1 MASIFSG
8 ILTFQKITAFL
19 EIIFFLVT
27 FILFTEVVTMDDA
40 LTQVILHDHADAKCT
55 ISRQY
60 RHSPQI
66 IRPSVRQPMW
76 NLWMHGRHIIRSPG
90 KSCSKQTVQ
99 PSRSDSTF
107 SFPESLILVDLGIK
121 ASLCKLQMAIFA
133 SAGGSEPLCNE
144 KSYSM
149 NSSDALILEASK
161 FLTSAGRLSAS
172 VK

>member
-19 EIIFFLVT
+19 EIIFFPIHIYPIHRSGHNGWCSNSSYPTWSCWCQMHNFLAIYAFSTNYKPFSQTANVKPMDAWKAYN
-27 FILFTEVVTMDDA
+27 LFP
-40 LTQVILHDHADAKCT
+40 
-55 ISRQY
+55 RQ
-60 RHSPQI
+60 
-66 IRPSVRQPMW
+66 
-76 NLWMHGRHIIRSPG
+76 
-90 KSCSKQTVQ
+90 SCSKQTVQ

-107 SFPESLILVDLGIK
+107 SFPESLTLVDLGIK
-121 ASLCKLQMAIFA
+121 ASLCKLQMAIFV
-133 SAGGSEPLCNE
+133 SAGGSEPLRNE